1 MYCLDTNII
10 IDIFRNEGGIAE
22 KVNSLLNSNDFF
34 ITSITLCE
42 LYKGAFGHANSE
54 EKLKKLDEFLDNVQ
68 LITLNKDS
76 SKEFGKLWQ
85 KLKENG
91 KLINYFDVLI
101 ASIVKA
107 ENLTLITRDKDFKD
121 LGIKVVII

>member
-54 EKLKKLDEFLDNVQ
+54 EKLKKLEEFLDNVQ